1 MLIGYPGSKL
11 LQVHEYFQSLGLD
24 IWDAWTFFR
33 LLDADGGGEAGVS
46 QSQLLRNLDQIVSRD
61 IVYIHIHIYI
71 YTIIYECI
79 DTSVIALCFRS
90 ECHNEYVLHANG
102 RAGLQGGSGG
112 QVR

>member
-71 YTIIYECI
+71 YIQLYTNALTRVSLLFVSEV
-79 DTSVIALCFRS
+79 SVIMSMFYMRMA
-90 ECHNEYVLHANG
+90 VLAYRVGVVG
-102 RAGLQGGSGG
+102 R
-112 QVR
+112 